1 MRTITTLAAIVAVGA
16 IGTATAADQK
26 IEQVRVE
33 ASKIVSTKA
42 GSTYSGIPVK
52 NISLSYE
59 VSLDDLDLA
68 TSAGLIAAEKR
79 VNNAA
84 AAACK
89 EINKQE
95 PLAPPADESC
105 AKTAANKAIAQLHA
119 SIAGTGKN
127 PNK

>member
-1 MRTITTLAAIVAVGA
+1 MRTITALAAIVAVGA

-26 IEQVRVE
+26 VEQVRVE

-42 GSTYSGIPVK
+42 GSTYSGIPVR

-59 VSLDDLDLA
+59 VSLDDLDLT

-95 PLAPPADESC
+95 PLTAPADDSC
-105 AKTAANKAIAQLHA
+105 AKTAANKAIVQLHVA
-119 SIAGTGKN
+119 IAAAGKI
-127 PNK
+127 PKK